1 MNYRLE
7 DIIDIPQFQIL
18 QDKLNEIYS
27 FPSAIID
34 NDGRVLTAT
43 AWQDIC
49 TKFHRENPECLAHC
63 IESDKYILDHLDEA
77 NPAVTYRC
85 PHGLVD
91 NAAPI
96 IIDGVHYGNFFTGQ
110 FFLEQPDLDF
120 FRAQAARYGFDEE
133 TYLEAVRKVPVWSR
147 EQLNSYL
154 FFIKGLIAI
163 ISENGLKNLKEKEY
177 RQHIESTEKRAATI
191 LRTAVDGYWLVNQE
205 GLLLEVNE
213 SYSRMSGY
221 SLDELAGM
229 RVADLEALERQE
241 QVEERI
247 REIQEKGSVRFVS
260 RHRRKDGILFDVEVR
275 INHLPGEEGCFVV
288 FIQDITERKRDQD
301 RLRESRERL
310 ELAARSARL
319 GIWDLDIVNDRLL
332 WDDRMYEIYGV
343 SPDSPLSGIELWK
356 GAVHPEDFSSAWE
369 AFQAALRDEKKY
381 EIEFRVCRPDGGVRW
396 VKADGLVQFDSRG
409 KPLRMT
415 GINRDITEEKLAR
428 EALKQAQVFLDNI
441 SDIAYVADRR
451 GCVVWGNRASE
462 RISGISP
469 PELAGKPFK
478 ALFVD
483 EDHPSLMD
491 VYQRTLQGESLENTL
506 TFKSGITCHFTSL
519 PRYNASGEIIGT
531 FGVAR
536 DITERLKAE
545 KALQTSE
552 SRLLR
557 AQEAA
562 KIGNWEFDVS
572 TGLVWG
578 SEEAFRIYGLERKSE
593 YLPLDEVESRIPEA
607 ARVNQALVDLITL
620 DKPYDIEFEIRPGNR
635 EGVTIIHSLAE
646 LVRDPR
652 GNPLKVT
659 GVIQDVTEARLR
671 EAERIS
677 LKEQLLQTQKMES
690 LGQLAGGIAHD
701 FNNQL
706 SGILGYAELLAS
718 TLEDPAQRKFA
729 ENICTAAANG
739 SRLTR
744 QLLSFARKGQ
754 YSREPVNLYDICD
767 EVEGILKHTIDRQI
781 TLRQERLMPRPT
793 ILGDRHQLQNA
804 VLNIALNA
812 RDAIAGRG
820 EIVFSLSREDVA
832 AGSPLSDLKP
842 GTYVSFKITDTGCG
856 MDPSVREHIFDPF
869 FTTKKVGEG
878 TGMGL
883 PSAYG
888 AVKTHGGDILVES
901 VPGEGSTFQILL
913 PHTPDSPDKEK
924 PAPVKHPDT
933 GRSAGILLVDDEDLI
948 RDLYSRFLEDQG
960 YQVFTASDGR
970 EGLEIFSASHDRID
984 LVVLDMIM
992 PEMGGRDLFDEIRKI
1007 KPRIPV
1013 VISSGFSPREDSIQT
1028 ILRDGAHFLQKPVSL
1043 KDLSEAIDGILTENL
1058 SF

>member
-1 MNYRLE
+1 M
-7 DIIDIPQFQIL
+7 
-18 QDKLNEIYS
+18 
-27 FPSAIID
+27 
-34 NDGRVLTAT
+34 
-43 AWQDIC
+43 
-49 TKFHRENPECLAHC
+49 
-63 IESDKYILDHLDEA
+63 
-77 NPAVTYRC
+77 
-85 PHGLVD
+85 
-91 NAAPI
+91 
-96 IIDGVHYGNFFTGQ
+96 
-110 FFLEQPDLDF
+110 
-120 FRAQAARYGFDEE
+120 
-133 TYLEAVRKVPVWSR
+133 
-147 EQLNSYL
+147 
-154 FFIKGLIAI
+154 
-163 ISENGLKNLKEKEY
+163 
-177 RQHIESTEKRAATI
+177 
-191 LRTAVDGYWLVNQE
+191 DGYWLVNQE

-221 SLDELAGM
+221 RVDELVGM
-229 RVADLEALERQE
+229 HVVDLEALERQE

-275 INHLPGEEGCFVV
+275 INHLPGQEGCFVV

-343 SPDSPLSGIELWK
+343 TSDSPFSGIELWK
-356 GAVHPEDFSSAWE
+356 NGVHPKDFDFTWE
-369 AFQAALRDEKKY
+369 AFQAALRNEKKY
-381 EIEFRVCRPDGGVRW
+381 DIEFRVLRPDGGVRW

-415 GINRDITEEKLAR
+415 GINRDITEEKLAS

-441 SDIAYVADRR
+441 SDIAYVADRQ
-451 GCVVWGNRASE
+451 GCVVWVNRAAE
-462 RISGISP
+462 RITGFSP
-469 PELAGKPFK
+469 DFLAGKPFK
-478 ALFVD
+478 SLFLD
-483 EDHPSLMD
+483 DDHPSLMD

-506 TFKSGITCHFTSL
+506 TFKSGFTCHFTSL
-519 PRYNASGEIIGT
+519 PRYNPSGEIIGT

-545 KALQTSE
+545 KALQLSE

-593 YLPLDEVESRIPEA
+593 YLPLDEVEGRIPEA

-646 LVRDPR
+646 LVRDSR

-659 GVIQDVTEARLR
+659 GIIQDVTEARLR

-677 LKEQLLQTQKMES
+677 LKEQLLQTQKLES

-706 SGILGYAELLAS
+706 SGILGYAELLVT
-718 TLEDPAQRKFA
+718 TLKDPQHRKFA
-729 ENICTAAANG
+729 ENICSAAANG

-754 YSREPVNLYDICD
+754 YSREPVNLYNICD
-767 EVEGILKHTIDRQI
+767 EVVGILEHTIDKQI
-781 TLRQERLMPRPT
+781 TIRQERKISHPMV
-793 ILGDRHQLQNA
+793 LGDRHQLQNA
-804 VLNIALNA
+804 ILNIALNA
-812 RDAIAGRG
+812 RDAITGSG
-820 EIVFSLSREDVA
+820 EIVFRVFLVD
-832 AGSPLSDLKP
+832 AGSPDSGTGDELKP
-842 GTYVSFKITDTGCG
+842 GPYVSLEIRDTGCG
-856 MDPSVREHIFDPF
+856 MDASVREHIFDPF
-869 FTTKKVGEG
+869 YTTKKVGEG

-883 PSAYG
+883 PAAYG
-888 AVKTHGGDILVES
+888 AIKTHGGDILVKS
-901 VPGEGSTFQILL
+901 APGEGSTFQILL
-913 PHTPDSPDKEK
+913 PLTPETPVTEK
-924 PAPVKHPDT
+924 SAFQDLPAA
-933 GRSAGILLVDDEDLI
+933 GRSAGILLVDDEEII
-948 RDLYSRFLEDQG
+948 RDLYSQFLKDHG
-960 YQVFTASDGR
+960 YQVYTASDGR
-970 EGLEIFSASHDRID
+970 HGLELFRTSHDRID
-984 LVVLDMIM
+984 LVILDMIM
-992 PEMGGRDLFDEIRKI
+992 PEMGGKDLFEEIRKI
-1007 KPRIPV
+1007 EPRIPIA
-1013 VISSGFSPREDSIQT
+1013 ISSGFSPREDSIQK
-1028 ILRDGAHFLQKPVSL
+1028 IIREGAHFLQKPVSL
-1043 KDLSEAIDGILTENL
+1043 KDLLEAVEEILTEKEK
-1058 SF
+1058 